1 MIASSLK
8 LCWRQ
13 QNLIHL
19 YTQGPIRKKI
29 WASFKYLFS
38 RGSYSVNFNYMYS
51 PKPIL
56 IMLLITRLTE
66 KSRLDLT
73 TYIKKKYPHS
83 SKKVCSS
90 SWRIFCWNRTLFKIF
105 EKYGM
110 SHITDYL
117 ICIDLNWFFRKLHI
131 KFEFWTALSS

>member
-1 MIASSLK
+1 MITSSLK

-38 RGSYSVNFNYMYS
+38 RGSYSVNFNYMNS

-66 KSRLDLT
+66 KPRLYLT
-73 TYIKKKYPHS
+73 TYIKKKYPPS
-83 SKKVCSS
+83 SKKNLFILSENLLLKS
-90 SWRIFCWNRTLFKIF
+90 HFIQNIWEIWNIPYDWLPYMHWFKLIFS
-105 EKYGM
+105 E
-110 SHITDYL
+110 
-117 ICIDLNWFFRKLHI
+117 
-131 KFEFWTALSS
+131 TA